1 MIRTT
6 HFHYPSA
13 RDGCSIHALEW
24 APEGPPRGIVHL
36 VHGISEH
43 IGRYDETARFL
54 AEHGFLVCGEDHL
67 GHGRT
72 VTDGSYGF
80 FAPENGWTLAA
91 RDVRALRKLEGAR
104 HPNLPYFLLGHSMG
118 SFLTRTYLILWPGTV
133 SGAVLMGTGQEPAPL
148 VALGKRISALECR
161 RLGPRGVSPLV
172 HTLSLGAYNR
182 RFRPS
187 RTPSDWLSRDPA
199 EVDTFLA
206 DPLCQSRPTVS
217 LFRDMMGGL
226 QLIARRDQLARM
238 DPSVPVCFLSGQ
250 EDPVGGMGRGVEQV
264 VRMFQDA
271 GCRDLS
277 LHLYPGARHE
287 LFHEQNRREV
297 WADLLDWLED
307 RLPPSGPL
315 DGGTPNG

>member
-199 EVDTFLA
+199 EVDAFLA

-271 GCRDLS
+271 GCWDLS

>member
-1 MIRTT
+1 MG
-6 HFHYPSA
+6 PGGA
-13 RDGCSIHALEW
+13 
-24 APEGPPRGIVHL
+24 APGDRSS

-199 EVDTFLA
+199 EVDAFLA

>member
-72 VTDGSYGF
+72 VTAGSYGF

-199 EVDTFLA
+199 EVDAFLA

>member
-199 EVDTFLA
+199 EVDAFLA

-307 RLPPSGPL
+307 CLPPSGPL

>member
-118 SFLTRTYLILWPGTV
+118 SFLTRTYLILWPGTM

-199 EVDTFLA
+199 EVDAFLA

>member
-24 APEGPPRGIVHL
+24 SPEGPPRGIVQL

-72 VTDGSYGF
+72 VSDGSYGF

-91 RDVRALRKLEGAR
+91 RDIRALRKLEGAR

-148 VALGKRISALECR
+148 VALGRLISALECR

-182 RFRPS
+182 RFRPN

-199 EVDTFLA
+199 EVDAFLA
-206 DPLCQSRPTVS
+206 DPLCQPRPTVS
-217 LFRDMMGGL
+217 LFRDMMRAL
-226 QLIARRDQLARM
+226 QFIARRDQLARM

-250 EDPVGGMGRGVEQV
+250 EDPVGGMGRGVEKV
-264 VRMFQDA
+264 VRMFRDA
-271 GCRDLS
+271 GCRNLS
-277 LHLYPGARHE
+277 VRLYPGARHE

-297 WADLLDWLED
+297 WADLLNWLEG
-307 RLPPSGPL
+307 RLPIFKPL
-315 DGGTPNG
+315 DGETPNS

>member
-80 FAPENGWTLAA
+80 FAPENGWTLEA

-199 EVDTFLA
+199 EVDAFLA

>member
-199 EVDTFLA
+199 EVDAFLA

-307 RLPPSGPL
+307 RLSPSGPL

>member
-187 RTPSDWLSRDPA
+187 RTPSEWLSRDPA
-199 EVDTFLA
+199 EVDAFLA

>member
-72 VTDGSYGF
+72 VTDGSHGF

-104 HPNLPYFLLGHSMG
+104 HPNLPYFLLGNSMG

-199 EVDTFLA
+199 EVDAFLA

>member
-13 RDGCSIHALEW
+13 RDGCSIPALVW

-172 HTLSLGAYNR
+172 HTLSL
-182 RFRPS
+182 
-187 RTPSDWLSRDPA
+187 
-199 EVDTFLA
+199 
-206 DPLCQSRPTVS
+206 S
-217 LFRDMMGGL
+217 L
-226 QLIARRDQLARM
+226 I
-238 DPSVPVCFLSGQ
+238 
-250 EDPVGGMGRGVEQV
+250 
-264 VRMFQDA
+264 
-271 GCRDLS
+271 
-277 LHLYPGARHE
+277 HI
-287 LFHEQNRREV
+287 
-297 WADLLDWLED
+297 
-307 RLPPSGPL
+307 
-315 DGGTPNG
+315 

>member
-199 EVDTFLA
+199 EVDAFLA

-217 LFRDMMGGL
+217 LFRDMMGGR

>member
-54 AEHGFLVCGEDHL
+54 AEHGFVVCGEDHL

-199 EVDTFLA
+199 EVDAFLA

>member
-24 APEGPPRGIVHL
+24 APEGPPRGIVQL

-199 EVDTFLA
+199 EVDAFLA

>member
-24 APEGPPRGIVHL
+24 SPEGPPRGIVQL

-43 IGRYDETARFL
+43 IGRYDETTRFL
-54 AEHGFLVCGEDHL
+54 AEHGFLVCGGDHL

-72 VTDGSYGF
+72 VSDGSYGF

-91 RDVRALRKLEGAR
+91 RDIRALRKLEGAR

-148 VALGKRISALECR
+148 VALGRLISALECR

-172 HTLSLGAYNR
+172 HALSLGAYNG
-182 RFRPS
+182 RFRPN

-199 EVDTFLA
+199 EVDAFLA
-206 DPLCQSRPTVS
+206 DPLCQPRPTVS
-217 LFRDMMGGL
+217 LFRDMMRAL
-226 QLIARRDQLARM
+226 QFIARRDQMARM

-250 EDPVGGMGRGVEQV
+250 EDPVGGMGRSVEKV
-264 VRMFQDA
+264 VRMFRDA

-277 LHLYPGARHE
+277 VRLYPGARHE

-297 WADLLDWLED
+297 WADLLNWLEG
-307 RLPPSGPL
+307 RLPISKPL
-315 DGGTPNG
+315 DGETPNS

>member
-199 EVDTFLA
+199 EVDAFLA

-315 DGGTPNG
+315 DGGTPNR

>member
-72 VTDGSYGF
+72 VTDGSHGF

-199 EVDTFLA
+199 EVDAFLA

-226 QLIARRDQLARM
+226 QYIARRENLARM
-238 DPSVPVCFLSGQ
+238 DPDTPVYFFSGDQ
-250 EDPVGGMGRGVEQV
+250 DPVGGMGRGVEQV

>member
-104 HPNLPYFLLGHSMG
+104 HPNLPYLLLGHSMG
-118 SFLTRTYLILWPGTV
+118 SFLTRTHLILWPGTV

-199 EVDTFLA
+199 EVDAFLA

>member
-199 EVDTFLA
+199 EVDAFLA

-315 DGGTPNG
+315 DGGTPNS

>member
-199 EVDTFLA
+199 EVDAFLA

-307 RLPPSGPL
+307 RLTPSGPL

>member
-24 APEGPPRGIVHL
+24 SPEGPPRGIVQL

-72 VTDGSYGF
+72 VSDGSYGF

-91 RDVRALRKLEGAR
+91 RDIRALRKLEGAR

-148 VALGKRISALECR
+148 VALGRLISALECR

-182 RFRPS
+182 RFRPN
-187 RTPSDWLSRDPA
+187 RTHSDWLSRDPA
-199 EVDTFLA
+199 EVDAFLA
-206 DPLCQSRPTVS
+206 DPLCQPRPTVS
-217 LFRDMMGGL
+217 LFRDMMRAL
-226 QLIARRDQLARM
+226 QFIARRDQLARM

-250 EDPVGGMGRGVEQV
+250 EDPVGGMGRGVEKV
-264 VRMFQDA
+264 VRMFRDA
-271 GCRDLS
+271 GCRNLS
-277 LHLYPGARHE
+277 VRLYPGARHE

-297 WADLLDWLED
+297 WADLLNWLEG
-307 RLPPSGPL
+307 RLPIFKPL
-315 DGGTPNG
+315 DGETPNS

>member
-24 APEGPPRGIVHL
+24 SPEGPPRGIVQL

-72 VTDGSYGF
+72 VSDGSYGF

-91 RDVRALRKLEGAR
+91 QDIRALRKLEGAR

-148 VALGKRISALECR
+148 VALGRLISALECR

-182 RFRPS
+182 RFRPN

-199 EVDTFLA
+199 EVDAFLA
-206 DPLCQSRPTVS
+206 DPLCQPRPTVS
-217 LFRDMMGGL
+217 LFRDMMRAL
-226 QLIARRDQLARM
+226 QFIARRDQLARM

-250 EDPVGGMGRGVEQV
+250 EDPVGGMGRGVEKV
-264 VRMFQDA
+264 VRMFRDA
-271 GCRDLS
+271 GCRNLS
-277 LHLYPGARHE
+277 VRLYPGARHE

-297 WADLLDWLED
+297 WADLLNWLEG
-307 RLPPSGPL
+307 RLPIFKPL
-315 DGGTPNG
+315 DGETPNS

>member
-187 RTPSDWLSRDPA
+187 RTPSAWLSRDPA
-199 EVDTFLA
+199 EVDAFLA

>member
-80 FAPENGWTLAA
+80 FAPENGWTLVA

-199 EVDTFLA
+199 EVDAFLA

>member
-104 HPNLPYFLLGHSMG
+104 HPNLPYLLLGHSMG

-199 EVDTFLA
+199 EVDAFLA

>member
-1 MIRTT
+1 M
-6 HFHYPSA
+6 
-13 RDGCSIHALEW
+13 
-24 APEGPPRGIVHL
+24 
-36 VHGISEH
+36 
-43 IGRYDETARFL
+43 
-54 AEHGFLVCGEDHL
+54 
-67 GHGRT
+67 
-72 VTDGSYGF
+72 TDGSYGF

-199 EVDTFLA
+199 EVDAFLA

>member
-72 VTDGSYGF
+72 VTDGSHGF

-199 EVDTFLA
+199 EVDAFLA

-238 DPSVPVCFLSGQ
+238 DPSVPGCFLSGQ

-287 LFHEQNRREV
+287 LFHEQTRREV
-297 WADLLDWLED
+297 WAALLDWLED

-315 DGGTPNG
+315 AGGTPNG

>member
-187 RTPSDWLSRDPA
+187 RTPSDWLSREPA
-199 EVDTFLA
+199 EVDAFLA

>member
-24 APEGPPRGIVHL
+24 APEGPPRGIVQL

-72 VTDGSYGF
+72 VTDRSYGF

-91 RDVRALRKLEGAR
+91 RDVRALRKLEGAH
-104 HPNLPYFLLGHSMG
+104 HPKLPYFLLGHSMG

-199 EVDTFLA
+199 EVDAFLA

>member
-104 HPNLPYFLLGHSMG
+104 HPNLPYFLLGHSVG

-199 EVDTFLA
+199 EVDAFLA

>member
-199 EVDTFLA
+199 EVDAFLA

-217 LFRDMMGGL
+217 LVRDMMGGL

>member
-91 RDVRALRKLEGAR
+91 RDVRALRKVEGAR

-199 EVDTFLA
+199 EVDAFLA

>member
-72 VTDGSYGF
+72 VTDGSHGF

-172 HTLSLGAYNR
+172 HTLSLGTYNR

-199 EVDTFLA
+199 EVDAFLA

>member
-6 HFHYPSA
+6 HFHYPST

-24 APEGPPRGIVHL
+24 SPEGPPRGIVQL

-72 VTDGSYGF
+72 VSDGSYGF

-91 RDVRALRKLEGAR
+91 RDIRALRKLEGAR

-148 VALGKRISALECR
+148 VALGRLISALECR

-182 RFRPS
+182 RFRPN

-199 EVDTFLA
+199 EVDAFLA
-206 DPLCQSRPTVS
+206 DPLCQPRPTVS
-217 LFRDMMGGL
+217 LFRDMMRAL
-226 QLIARRDQLARM
+226 QFIARRDQLARM

-250 EDPVGGMGRGVEQV
+250 EDPVGGMGRGVEKV
-264 VRMFQDA
+264 VRMFRDA
-271 GCRDLS
+271 GCRNLS
-277 LHLYPGARHE
+277 VRLYPGARHE

-297 WADLLDWLED
+297 WADLLNWLEG
-307 RLPPSGPL
+307 RLPIFKPL
-315 DGGTPNG
+315 DGETPNS

>member
-199 EVDTFLA
+199 EVDAFLA
-206 DPLCQSRPTVS
+206 
-217 LFRDMMGGL
+217 
-226 QLIARRDQLARM
+226 
-238 DPSVPVCFLSGQ
+238 
-250 EDPVGGMGRGVEQV
+250 
-264 VRMFQDA
+264 
-271 GCRDLS
+271 
-277 LHLYPGARHE
+277 
-287 LFHEQNRREV
+287 
-297 WADLLDWLED
+297 
-307 RLPPSGPL
+307 PPSPCS
-315 DGGTPNG
+315 GT